1 MRLLRRKFLW
11 IAVVT
16 TFILGCGVFA
26 IVQMLAVPV
35 RDEPSFE
42 PRIGYTGIP
51 PDPRL
56 VRMIARAE
64 RDYNLFPIRGHRGK
78 LRLNQT
84 LLEGDDRVCISF
96 ELLAP
101 GRPVSDQD
109 RQVVER
115 AIATG
120 KQRVPGMDESA
131 VNSLRDTLNRLD
143 YVSYYGTL
151 HDQRLVSKSYFRSV
165 IEDTCQ

>member
-11 IAVVT
+11 IAVLT

-64 RDYNLFPIRGHRGK
+64 RDYNLFPIRAGIAASCVSTK
-78 LRLNQT
+78 LCLKET
-84 LLEGDDRVCISF
+84 TVSASVLSYS
-96 ELLAP
+96 
-101 GRPVSDQD
+101 RPV
-109 RQVVER
+109 
-115 AIATG
+115 G
-120 KQRVPGMDESA
+120 P
-131 VNSLRDTLNRLD
+131 
-143 YVSYYGTL
+143 
-151 HDQRLVSKSYFRSV
+151 
-165 IEDTCQ
+165 